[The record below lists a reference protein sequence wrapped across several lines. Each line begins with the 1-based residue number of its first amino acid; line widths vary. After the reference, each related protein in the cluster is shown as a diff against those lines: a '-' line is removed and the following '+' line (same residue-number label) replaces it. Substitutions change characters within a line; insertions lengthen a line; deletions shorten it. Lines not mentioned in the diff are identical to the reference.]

1 MVNSWAKKWMVNF
14 NPQKT
19 EAMFITRKHDENIVK
34 SNLYFQTEKI
44 QDVTNHKHIGLIHS
58 SDATWKTH
66 LSNIISK
73 AAKRID
79 ILRALKWKLDRK
91 PLETLYL
98 SFIRPLFEYGD
109 IVWDCAPLHQY
120 LFQNIEK
127 LQLEASRVVTGT
139 TRYASKNLLYNETG
153 WLPLSTRRT
162 IHRLTLFYK
171 IINNE
176 CPKHLHT
183 KFEYYNSNRTLHNT
197 RNANNLPI
205 PLCKTETYRHS
216 FFPSSIRLWYTL
228 EPSIRS
234 ANSLGSFKSKV
245 QALYNDQNSKDYYY
259 LGSRKH
265 TSLMASIRTNCSQ
278 LHAHLFL
285 NGLSENRYCT
295 CGSMETP
302 YHYFLECKNYTLHR
316 DTFLMKSWN
325 VSIVLNLKTI
335 LYGYENNE
343 IVKNNQLHKFLS
355 EYIEKTKR
363 F

>member
-1 MVNSWAKKWMVNF
+1 MVNSWAEKWMVNF

-120 LFQNIEK
+120 IFQIIEK
-127 LQLEASRVVTGT
+127 LQLEASPVVTGT

-153 WLPLSTRRT
+153 MLPLSTRRT
-162 IHRLTLFYK
+162 IHRLTLF
-171 IINNE
+171 
-176 CPKHLHT
+176 T
-183 KFEYYNSNRTLHNT
+183 K
-197 RNANNLPI
+197 
-205 PLCKTETYRHS
+205 
-216 FFPSSIRLWYTL
+216 
-228 EPSIRS
+228 
-234 ANSLGSFKSKV
+234 
-245 QALYNDQNSKDYYY
+245 
-259 LGSRKH
+259 
-265 TSLMASIRTNCSQ
+265 
-278 LHAHLFL
+278 
-285 NGLSENRYCT
+285 
-295 CGSMETP
+295 
-302 YHYFLECKNYTLHR
+302 
-316 DTFLMKSWN
+316 
-325 VSIVLNLKTI
+325 
-335 LYGYENNE
+335 
-343 IVKNNQLHKFLS
+343 
-355 EYIEKTKR
+355 
-363 F
+363 